1 MFLTS
6 PAGAGEV
13 AVQSTEGEGDR
24 VAPLFEDAACRPDH
38 PHPALRA
45 ASIRFAAQPRE
56 AGDVIVIAAG
66 GTGGHFFPAEALA
79 SELLARGRRIALL
92 TDARSAGLHSAVFAG
107 QEHYVVRGAGIAGRG
122 ALRAAQAAVAL
133 AAGTLQA
140 RGILARL
147 GAAAVVGFGGYPCVA
162 PVLSARLMRRRPA
175 VILHE
180 QNAVLGRANRF
191 LARHADALALSFAD
205 TTRVPE
211 AAATVVTGNPV
222 RPAIAALAETAYAPP
237 GDTVNLLVLGGSL
250 GARVFSDVV
259 PPALAT
265 LPERLRARLAV
276 VQQCRPED
284 LDRVRA
290 AYAQAGIAAELAI
303 FFADM
308 ADRLTRAH
316 LVIARAGASTVA
328 ELAVAGRPSILVPL
342 PGAIDDHQ
350 SANARALSDARG
362 ASVIA
367 QPDFSPA
374 ALAERLTLLMAAP
387 DMLAHAALAARR
399 VARPDATARLAD
411 LVEDLMRGANS
422 SPSPGGLE
430 PRSGSR
436 LGGGG
441 RAPQTPPPNL
451 DPLRG
456 SSPPGEG
463 EPKARKA
470 RT

>member
-1 MFLTS
+1 MTVLYTSPVLRAGSLTS

-13 AVQSTEGEGDR
+13 ETRSGEGEGDR
-24 VAPLFEDAACRPDH
+24 VAK
-38 PHPALRA
+38 PHATSRA
-45 ASIRFAAQPRE
+45 SQTGGP
-56 AGDVIVIAAG
+56 IVIAAG

-79 SELLARGRRIALL
+79 SELLSRGCRIALL
-92 TDARSAGLHSAVFAG
+92 TDVRSGGLHSEVFAG
-107 QEHYVVRGAGIAGRG
+107 HDHFTISGAGIAGRG
-122 ALRAAQAAVAL
+122 VGRAAKAAVAL

-140 RGILARL
+140 RTILARL
-147 GAAAVVGFGGYPCVA
+147 RASAVVGFGGYPCVA
-162 PVLSARLMRRRPA
+162 PVLSTRLMRRRPA

-191 LARHADALALSFAD
+191 LAGRADALALSFAD

-211 AAATVVTGNPV
+211 TAATVVTGNPV
-222 RPAIAALAETAYAPP
+222 RPAIAALIDTPYVPP
-237 GDTVNLLVLGGSL
+237 ADTVNLLVLGGSL

-259 PPALAT
+259 PSALVA
-265 LPERLRARLAV
+265 LPQHLRARLAV

-290 AYAQAGIAAELAI
+290 AYADAGIAAELAA
-303 FFADM
+303 FFPDV

-342 PGAIDDHQ
+342 PEAIDDHQ

-367 QPDFSPA
+367 QREFSSA
-374 ALAERLTLLMAAP
+374 ALCDRLMLLLDAP

-399 VARPDATARLAD
+399 IARADATARLAD
-411 LVEDLMRGANS
+411 LVEDLMRQEA
-422 SPSPGGLE
+422 
-430 PRSGSR
+430 
-436 LGGGG
+436 
-441 RAPQTPPPNL
+441 RA
-451 DPLRG
+451 
-456 SSPPGEG
+456 
-463 EPKARKA
+463 
-470 RT
+470 